1 MHDFVSKKI
10 PNGKLLKLRVDFG
23 KKINSITIS
32 GDFFIHPEEGIDLIE
47 EALKGT
53 PVTFDTEEFIQLIN
67 AVVKE
72 NNLELIGFS
81 VRDLAEFVKEVV
93 SK

>member
-53 PVTFDTEEFIQLIN
+53 PKYELSIN
-67 AVVKE
+67 PFCGMGTYIFKDGD
-72 NNLELIGFS
+72 NI
-81 VRDLAEFVKEVV
+81 
-93 SK
+93 